1 MCVPIILGIVF
12 GWFSFFWFRSSSS
25 RTRARP
31 VWSLRDKRATSHH
44 HRQWHQL
51 QTDQTSNSSSSGS
64 RWAREEPKKVFGEKI
79 LKPPVRGYSI
89 SVYRFR
95 GYPPLPLCRSIPQRV
110 FGRPLR
116 EMISRDASEIKAIKF
131 LKNLP
136 PVPLSHHQGPATVSL
151 ARILNLKNSCQFFRF
166 WYRCTYERFWI
177 IDRQICIWVCLY
189 KRPKLCDG
197 KIFPRPEVFIQ
208 GFFSS
213 VPPKK
218 F

>member
-1 MCVPIILGIVF
+1 MVRFFFNCQLSIICFPCQKHFGWTCGAILKYPNFDWWYPQSAVFGIFWGQITAYLLLNVYNWTWHNVPIILGIVF

-95 GYPPLPLCRSIPQRV
+95 GYPPSPFADQ
-110 FGRPLR
+110 
-116 EMISRDASEIKAIKF
+116 F
-131 LKNLP
+131 LKGYLEG
-136 PVPLSHHQGPATVSL
+136 PLGRWFQGMH
-151 ARILNLKNSCQFFRF
+151 LK
-166 WYRCTYERFWI
+166 
-177 IDRQICIWVCLY
+177 L
-189 KRPKLCDG
+189 KR
-197 KIFPRPEVFIQ
+197 
-208 GFFSS
+208 
-213 VPPKK
+213 
-218 F
+218 